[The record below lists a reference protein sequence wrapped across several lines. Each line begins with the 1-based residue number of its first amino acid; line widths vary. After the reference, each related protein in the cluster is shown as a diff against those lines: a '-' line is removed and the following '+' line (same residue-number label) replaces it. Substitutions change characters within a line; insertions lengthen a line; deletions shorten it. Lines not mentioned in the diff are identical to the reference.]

1 MSDLAALAAALPKC
15 AATCMLA
22 AVKGSTCA
30 IANQTNQACVCHN
43 EDLNAYATA
52 CITASCTIRE
62 ALFTKNLTS
71 TSCGIAPTVD
81 HIYVTTS
88 IIFVA
93 LSAICI
99 LLRVTAR
106 LQAKIPV
113 WWDDFII
120 TLSFVLASHGLG
132 SDIWAVSFDDITLNL
147 KGLYTL
153 FILYITSRDLVRL
166 SILLFY
172 LRIFGESQQARR
184 LIQFTFVLIL
194 ACCIAF
200 DFAII
205 FGCTPIN
212 HFWTSWDG
220 QHEGRCIST
229 NGIFW
234 AGAFVVIA
242 IDLWVM
248 LIPLPFIVR
257 LNFSLRKKI
266 LSAIMFT
273 FGIFVIIVSL
283 YRLKTINRF
292 TLSKNPTLDFVDV
305 GVWSGLELYVGI
317 ICACLPNFHS
327 LLKPVFA
334 WMDSRLSSRTTPSNH
349 DVGAAGGTRWRHS
362 RLVDTKFDP
371 EPTIRATTTVNVA
384 HHHPELQ
391 GNLHNSS
398 TEDNAGSI
406 EHIELGQKKNGETIA
421 SVWV

>member
-30 IANQTNQACVCHN
+30 IANQTNQTCVCHN

-120 TLSFVLASHGLG
+120 TLSFVPRLHRILSDRLDMYETVPPYQPLCLVDTEFTVASHGLG

-273 FGIFVIIVSL
+273 FGIF
-283 YRLKTINRF
+283 
-292 TLSKNPTLDFVDV
+292 
-305 GVWSGLELYVGI
+305 
-317 ICACLPNFHS
+317 

-406 EHIELGQKKNGETIA
+406 EHIELGQKKNGETTA